1 MADRTLAQLYEDALK
16 ALQDTRQEFN
26 SKLVTIDQ
34 LERELKATK
43 SQLQT
48 TATDL
53 ELTKQQF
60 QTTATEFGA
69 TKSQLLTFDTTL
81 TKALA
86 DIQFIRQGFLAHGT
100 EIVRE
105 VHPLA
110 LASNDEFIDV
120 DGQWTGLTRTVYGI
134 YDHTVTL
141 PSTQR
146 RYKLVIRQANNGQE
160 PRGDISKYRLF
171 YPWVS
176 NADNIEYSGNRNWGS
191 LDEGGWDTI
200 TLDHVVNPFNTDKGG
215 NSYWRLEGF
224 TSNCINRVFNVTLM
238 IVDVIA

>member
-1 MADRTLAQLYEDALK
+1 MADRTLVELYQDALK

-26 SKLVTIDQ
+26 SKLLTIDQ

-43 SQLQT
+43 SQLET
-48 TATDL
+48 TTTDL
-53 ELTKQQF
+53 ELTRQQL
-60 QTTATEFGA
+60 QTNAKEIGA
-69 TKSQLLTFDTTL
+69 TKSQLLAFDTTL

-86 DIQFIRQGFLAHGT
+86 DVQSIRQGFLAPGT
-100 EIVRE
+100 EILRE

-120 DGQWTGLTRTVYGI
+120 NGEWKTLTRTVYYI
-134 YDHTVTL
+134 YDHTATI
-141 PSTQR
+141 PGTQR
-146 RYKLVIRQANNGQE
+146 RYKLVIRQGNDAQE

-171 YPWVS
+171 YTWVN
-176 NADNIEYSGNRNWGS
+176 NADNIEYPGNRYFGS

-200 TLDHVVNPFNTDKGG
+200 TLDHIPNPFNRDKHG

-224 TSNCINRVFNVTLM
+224 TSNCTNRVFNVTLM
-238 IVDVIA
+238 IFDVVT

>member
-1 MADRTLAQLYEDALK
+1 MADRTLAELYQDALK

-26 SKLVTIDQ
+26 SKLVTVDQ

-48 TATDL
+48 TVT
-53 ELTKQQF
+53 ELQSTQQQL
-60 QTTATEFGA
+60 QTTITEFGA
-69 TKSQLLTFDTTL
+69 TKSQLQSFDAAL
-81 TKALA
+81 TKGLA
-86 DIQFIRQGFLAHGT
+86 ELQSIRQTLLAPGT
-100 EIVRE
+100 EIIRE

-120 DGQWTGLTRTVYGI
+120 SEQWKELTRTVYST
-134 YDHTVTL
+134 YDSTTTL

-146 RYKLVIRQANNGQE
+146 KYKLVIRQGNNGQA

-176 NADNIEYSGNRNWGS
+176 NADNVEYPGNVNWGS

-200 TLDHVVNPFNTDKGG
+200 TLDHIANPFNTDKGG

-224 TSNCINRVFNVTLM
+224 TSNCSNRVFNVTLL
-238 IVDVIA
+238 IVDVIT